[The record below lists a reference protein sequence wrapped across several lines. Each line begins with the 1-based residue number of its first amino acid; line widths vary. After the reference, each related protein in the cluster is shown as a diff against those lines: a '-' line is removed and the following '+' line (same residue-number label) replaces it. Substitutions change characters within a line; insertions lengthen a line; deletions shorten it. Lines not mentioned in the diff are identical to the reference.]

1 MRRGGAWGPA
11 RSGVDRRRPAA
22 QSYSHSSNQQAR
34 ALHHHRR
41 RSRSPKRKHPMAA
54 MNSVVDL
61 SIEGEVAL
69 VTINSPPVNALS
81 QPVREGLKR
90 GVEAAEANGAVKAIV
105 IICDGRTFIAGADI
119 SEFGKPAAPPS
130 LQEALDAMENASKPV
145 IAAIHGTALGG
156 GFEVAL
162 TAHYRIAVP
171 SAKCGLPE
179 IKLGIIPG
187 AGGTQ
192 RLPRL
197 IGAEKALDVILSGTP
212 FGAREA
218 KEWGV
223 VDELAE
229 EGKLRESALRYAK
242 RLVAEKAPLKKARD
256 RSDKVEPARGHPEI
270 FEAVRKANA
279 RKYRGFEAWKKA
291 IESVRNAV
299 DLPFDEGM
307 ARERA
312 IFSELVVTTQSKA
325 QRYVFFAERQA
336 AKVADIPA
344 DTPTRKIAKV
354 GVIGAGTM
362 GGGISMN
369 FLSAGIPVTIVET
382 SKEALDRGVSIMRRN
397 YENTAKKGRMT
408 MAEVEERMGK
418 LNPTL
423 DFNALADAD
432 LVIEAVFEDMDLK
445 KSVFERLDK
454 AVKPGAI
461 LASNTSYLDVDAI
474 GAMTQ
479 RPEAVLGP
487 HFFSPANVMRLLEIV
502 RGEKTSKSVLASI
515 TQLAPK
521 VGKVPVVVGV
531 AHGFVGNRMLAQR
544 QREAQKLILEGAT
557 PSDVDRV
564 LVDFGLPMGPFAMSD
579 LAGLDIGWS
588 AATSKRASIR
598 DILCEEGRR
607 GQKTGSGFYDYDEAR
622 NAKRP
627 AQVEEIIRDF
637 AKSKGIEQRKVGDAE
652 ILERCIYPMINEGAK
667 ILEEGK
673 AQRASDIDIVWINGY
688 GWPVYRGGP
697 MFYADTIGL
706 KTVLAKLKEFHGKF
720 GDDFKPAALLEKLAA
735 EGETFT
741 KS

>member
-1 MRRGGAWGPA
+1 
-11 RSGVDRRRPAA
+11 
-22 QSYSHSSNQQAR
+22 
-34 ALHHHRR
+34 
-41 RSRSPKRKHPMAA
+41 MAA
-54 MNSVVDL
+54 INSVVDL
-61 SIEGEVAL
+61 AIEGEIAL

-90 GVEAAEANGAVKAIV
+90 GVEQAEANGAVKAIV

-119 SEFGKPAAPPS
+119 SEFGKPPARPHLP
-130 LQEALDAMENASKPV
+130 EALDAMENASKPV

-197 IGAEKALDVILSGTP
+197 IGPEKALDVILSGTP
-212 FGAREA
+212 FGARQA
-218 KEWGV
+218 KEWGI

-229 EGKLRESALRYAK
+229 EGKLRELALRYAR
-242 RLVAEKAPLKKARD
+242 RLVAEKAPLKKVRN
-256 RSDKVEPARGHPEI
+256 RSDKIEPARGHPEI
-270 FEAVRKANA
+270 FEAIRKANA
-279 RKYRGFEAWKKA
+279 RKFRGFEAWERA
-291 IESVRNAV
+291 IESVKNAV

-307 ARERA
+307 ERERA
-312 IFSELVVTTQSKA
+312 IFRELVQTTQSKA

-397 YENTAKKGRMT
+397 YENTAKKGRLT
-408 MAEVEERMGK
+408 MAEVEERMGR
-418 LNPTL
+418 LTPTL

-445 KSVFERLDK
+445 KSIFERLDK
-454 AVKPGAI
+454 VAKPGAI

-474 GAMTQ
+474 AAMTK
-479 RPEAVLGP
+479 RPEDVLGT
-487 HFFSPANVMRLLEIV
+487 HFFSPANVMRLLELV
-502 RGEKTSKSVLASI
+502 RGAKTSKSVLATI

-521 VGKVPVVVGV
+521 IGKVPVVVGV
-531 AHGFVGNRMLAQR
+531 AHGFVGNRMLGER
-544 QREAQKLILEGAT
+544 QREASKLILEGAA
-557 PSDVDRV
+557 PWDVDRV
-564 LVDFGLPMGPFAMSD
+564 LVGFGLPMGPFAMTD

-607 GQKTGSGFYDYDEAR
+607 GQKTGAGFYDYDEAR
-622 NAKRP
+622 NAKLS
-627 AQVEEIIRDF
+627 AHVEGIIRDF
-637 AKSKGIEQRKVGDAE
+637 AKSKGIEQRKVSDGE
-652 ILERCIYPMINEGAK
+652 ILERLVYPMINEGAK

-697 MFYADTIGL
+697 MFYADTVGL
-706 KTVLAKLKEFHGKF
+706 KTVLAKLKEYQGKF
-720 GDDFKPAALLEKLAA
+720 GDDFKPAVLLEKLAA
-735 EGETFT
+735 EGGTFT

>member
-1 MRRGGAWGPA
+1 
-11 RSGVDRRRPAA
+11 
-22 QSYSHSSNQQAR
+22 
-34 ALHHHRR
+34 
-41 RSRSPKRKHPMAA
+41 MAA
-54 MNSVVDL
+54 INSVADL
-61 SIEGEVAL
+61 TIEGEVAL

-81 QPVREGLKR
+81 QPVREGLKH
-90 GVEAAEANGAVKAIV
+90 GVEAAEANGAVKAII

-119 SEFGKPAAPPS
+119 SEFGKPPTRPY
-130 LQEALDAMENASKPV
+130 LPEALDAMENASKPV
-145 IAAIHGTALGG
+145 IAALHGTALGG

-197 IGAEKALDVILSGTP
+197 IGPEKALDVILSGTP

-218 KEWGV
+218 REWGV

-229 EGKLRESALRYAK
+229 EGKLRESAVAFAR
-242 RLVAEKAPLKKARD
+242 RLIAEKAPLKKVRD
-256 RSDKVEPARGHPEI
+256 RSDKLEPARGHPEI
-270 FEAVRKANA
+270 FDAVRKANA
-279 RKYRGFEAWKKA
+279 RKFRGFEAWEKA
-291 IESVRNAV
+291 IESVQNAV
-299 DLPFDEGM
+299 NLPFDEGM
-307 ARERA
+307 AEERTLFA
-312 IFSELVVTTQSKA
+312 GLVVTTQSKA

-362 GGGISMN
+362 GGGIAMN
-369 FLSAGIPVTIVET
+369 FLSAGIPVAIVET
-382 SKEALDRGVSIMRRN
+382 SKEALDRGVSIIRRN
-397 YENTAKKGRMT
+397 YENTAKKGRLKT
-408 MAEVEERMGK
+408 AAVEERMGR
-418 LNPTL
+418 LSPTV

-445 KSVFERLDK
+445 KSIFERLDGV
-454 AVKPGAI
+454 AKPGAI

-474 GAMTQ
+474 GAMTK
-479 RPEAVLGP
+479 RPEDVLGT

-502 RGEKTSKSVLASI
+502 RGEKTSKSVLATI

-521 VGKVPVVVGV
+521 IGKVPVVVGV

-607 GQKTGSGFYDYDEAR
+607 GQKTGAGFYDYDEAR
-622 NAKRP
+622 NAKP
-627 AQVEEIIRDF
+627 SAKVEGIIRDF
-637 AKSKGIEQRKVGDAE
+637 AKSKGVEQRKIGDAE

-667 ILEEGK
+667 ILEESK

-697 MFYADTIGL
+697 MFYADTVGL
-706 KTVLAKLKEFHGKF
+706 KTVLAKLKEFQAKF
-720 GDDFKPAALLEKLAA
+720 GEDFKPAALLEKLAA
-735 EGETFT
+735 EGGTFT
-741 KS
+741 NS